1 VAKPVIRAFQ
11 AEWIFLRRRRFLLGT
26 LSAVSAVAV
35 LGTML
40 TMFSV
45 GRNDFNGDPVTA
57 SRMALPDGSVQG
69 LESISIL
76 IGVVALSIVAAVI
89 GGDYAHGT
97 LRNQLIA
104 QPARQRLMAGKS
116 AALASFLIVLVT
128 VALLVSV
135 LLSFVFAAAGTVDG
149 SAWLSLAGLHEI
161 GKSELNGVVSALGYG
176 ILGLLTAAVF
186 RAPAAAIA
194 VGVAYAL
201 PLEAIV
207 SRMSGSSTHWLPAQL
222 LDALAAGSEG
232 YSVSYLAAAARLAL
246 YGAVAITTITILFR
260 RRDVTS

>member
-1 VAKPVIRAFQ
+1 MIRAFR
-11 AEWIFLRRRRFLLGT
+11 AEWVFLRRPRFLAGT

-35 LGTML
+35 LGTLL

-57 SRMALPDGSVQG
+57 SRLALPDGSVQG

-76 IGVVALSIVAAVI
+76 IGVVALSIVAAIV
-89 GGDYAHGT
+89 GGDYSHGT

-104 QPARQRLMAGKS
+104 QPSRLRLLAGKS
-116 AALASFLIVLVT
+116 AAIGSFLAVLVT
-128 VALLVSV
+128 VALAVSV
-135 LLSFVFAAAGTVDG
+135 ALSLLFAAAGTVDG
-149 SAWLSLAGLHEI
+149 SAWLGLAGVRQI
-161 GKSELNGVVSALGYG
+161 GQAELNGILSAWGYG
-176 ILGLLTAAVF
+176 VLGLLAAAVF
-186 RAPAAAIA
+186 RGPAAAIA

-207 SRMSGSSTHWLPAQL
+207 ARISGASTHWLPAQL
-222 LDALAAGSEG
+222 LDALAAGSNG
-232 YSVSYLAAAARLAL
+232 YSVSYLEAAGRLAA
-246 YGAVAITTITILFR
+246 YGALAVATIVVLVH